1 MKKKIL
7 VVDDES
13 SARFLLDLMLRDK
26 FAVETSA
33 DSRSALEKADRE
45 AFDLVLMDIN
55 LGNSESGV
63 TTMQRL
69 RKLKGYKNIP
79 VIAVTAFAMAKDR
92 KELLS
97 EGFDEYLSKPFER
110 DELIKLI
117 EKTLKIQASGLKNEG
132 QSLSPGLD

>member
-7 VVDDES
+7 AVDDES

-33 DSRSALEKADRE
+33 DSRSALEKAGKKL
-45 AFDLVLMDIN
+45 FDLVLMDIN

-63 TTMQRL
+63 TTMKRL
-69 RKLKGYKNIP
+69 REIKEYENVP
-79 VIAVTAFAMAKDR
+79 VIAVTAFAMAKD
-92 KELLS
+92 KKDLLN
-97 EGFDEYLSKPFER
+97 EGFNEYLSKPFER

-117 EKTLKIQASGLKNEG
+117 EKTLNTYSSKLKNES
-132 QSLSPGLD
+132 QSFSPGLD

>member
-33 DSRSALEKADRE
+33 DSRSALEKAGKE
-45 AFDLVLMDIN
+45 VFDLVLMDIN

-63 TTMQRL
+63 TTMKRL
-69 RKLKGYKNIP
+69 RELKEYTHIP
-79 VIAVTAFAMAKDR
+79 IIAVTAFAMAKDK
-92 KELLS
+92 KELLN
-97 EGFDEYLSKPFER
+97 EGFNEYLAKPFER
-110 DELIKLI
+110 EEIIKLI
-117 EKTLKIQASGLKNEG
+117 ENTLNNYSPRLTSKNK
-132 QSLSPGLD
+132 SYSSDLD